1 MSGQVLSAEYITEVP
16 VIRCFILSAFFSH
29 LGVSFH
35 ILSGICF
42 LNLFQ
47 LKSNWENTRVNP
59 IFLQVKDLLNPH
71 FCLCKHIKSQICLSD
86 WAHTQNIISVAQF
99 GSVTDSVMSDSLWP
113 NEPQHARPPRP
124 SPTPGVYSNSCPLS
138 RWWHQTISSSVVSFS
153 SYLQSF
159 PASGSFQMSQFFA
172 PGGQSIGVSASASVL
187 PMNTQDWSPLGW
199 IGWIS
204 LQSKGLSR
212 IFSNTTVQKH

>member
-1 MSGQVLSAEYITEVP
+1 MKDSLINPLSHFPSEHLLSICHMSGQVLSAEYITEVP

-99 GSVTDSVMSDSLWP
+99 GSVTDSVMSDSLRP
-113 NEPQHARPPRP
+113 HGLQLARLPCP
-124 SPTPGVYSNSCPLS
+124 SPTPGDYSTSCPLS
-138 RWWHQTISSSVVSFS
+138 WWCHPTISSSVVPFS
-153 SYLQSF
+153 SCLQS
-159 PASGSFQMSQFFA
+159 
-172 PGGQSIGVSASASVL
+172 
-187 PMNTQDWSPLGW
+187 
-199 IGWIS
+199 
-204 LQSKGLSR
+204 
-212 IFSNTTVQKH
+212 